1 MSLFDM
7 IKDKAA
13 ELLGGASEKVS
24 EVVGVDVPIG
34 EAAGQVAQSAT
45 EVAESGQGVVDA
57 VSAQGAD
64 ALDAAAGA
72 AGDAIDPD
80 ARG

>member
-1 MSLFDM
+1 MSLFDVF
-7 IKDKAA
+7 KDKAA

-24 EVVGVDVPIG
+24 EVVGVDLPIG
-34 EAAGQVAQSAT
+34 EAADQVAQSAAEVT
-45 EVAESGQGVVDA
+45 ETGQGVVDA

-64 ALDAAAGA
+64 VLDATGA
-72 AGDAIDPD
+72 VGDAIDPD